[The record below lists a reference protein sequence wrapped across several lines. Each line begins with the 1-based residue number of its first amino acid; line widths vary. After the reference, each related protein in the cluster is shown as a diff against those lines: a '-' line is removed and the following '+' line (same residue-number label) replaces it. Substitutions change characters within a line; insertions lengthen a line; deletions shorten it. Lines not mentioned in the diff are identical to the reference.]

1 MLPGSYSQES
11 TTAIPAQDRLGN
23 ARKQERKTAAL
34 SAEREKRMGKK

>member
-11 TTAIPAQDRLGN
+11 TTAIPAQDRLEN
-23 ARKQERKTAAL
+23 ARKQERKTVAL